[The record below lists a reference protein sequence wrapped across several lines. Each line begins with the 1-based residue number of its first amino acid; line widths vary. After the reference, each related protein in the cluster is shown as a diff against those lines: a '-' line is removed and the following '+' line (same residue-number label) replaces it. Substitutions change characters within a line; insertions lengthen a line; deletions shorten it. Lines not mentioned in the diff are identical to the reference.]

1 MSRSLLLLTA
11 ILALTSLPLIS
22 VIAYTLTE
30 EDITDNEDFLIV

>member
-1 MSRSLLLLTA
+1 MSRSLLLLLA
-11 ILALTSLPLIS
+11 ILAVTSLPLIG